1 MAHITSSA
9 APVGSIIFS
18 IIALLII
25 SVIALF
31 ILRHYL
37 PLRTTP
43 GFYLIP
49 IFFALWL
56 PSIVV
61 LLVPIDLASSAA
73 TNDEATRGIWL
84 PERVILVSWRITYW
98 LTFVLTWF
106 VASVASTFILPLLGE
121 YSDAGYHEPH
131 DKLKYSLRQNAQF
144 YAIVI
149 GASAVGMVYV
159 IIAYRLSFLSLK
171 GLIMTL
177 AYCWGLVLAI
187 YLMGHG
193 LVSIPRRMIRN
204 ASISGR
210 LRRLQTRAPQVHEN
224 MEDSLVTLEEIETQV
239 VELGRRKTGTALDFQ
254 EWIEELQELAN
265 IWPSSQPRMSAA
277 AGASNRNV
285 PTVITDKYLAE
296 LTRRLVRA
304 RHARSRYV
312 NEWAQLVNEAGELQ
326 AILDSAASKK
336 LELGQVSPHAGLWE
350 KTTVLTPYSRYI
362 WHYHVVPY
370 AHVAFGSL
378 LAIASACV
386 VWSEL
391 VRYTFPRLSV
401 IRLSVV
407 HHWVGERPEV
417 GFAGQAVSAFWI
429 CYMCAAAFLSMTEV
443 KVWRGRALV
452 KRNTA
457 YESAFWYSMQIAK
470 LTIPLSYNFMTFLSK
485 QVYEKTVFY
494 KFLGQ
499 LIEETAPGRWF
510 DDIFPIVVLFPV
522 VATMF
527 GLYGRVKRMFLG
539 MDVIDDDEDGES
551 ASPFGTGTWREGR
564 DLIEREHGGN
574 TTYRRRG
581 DTATRVALIGG
592 GGGVVGGARAAA
604 TPGLFNPSSTSAS
617 TRPTRPSSSRP
628 QNPSADIRRP
638 PGGQQLPLRASS
650 SIADQIPEDDS
661 MLQILGHR
669 MKNTL
674 DSIEA
679 PTWFQDL
686 GKGFAKPTWMSG
698 GDSDTNGSGSPK
710 KTDIRRWFGGDGQ
723 IRL

>member
-31 ILRHYL
+31 ILRYYL

-43 GFYLIP
+43 GFYLVP

-56 PSIVV
+56 PSIAV

-106 VASVASTFILPLLGE
+106 FLPLLGE
-121 YSDAGYHEPH
+121 YSDAGYHEPN
-131 DKLKYSLRQNAQF
+131 DKLTYSLRQNAQF
-144 YAIVI
+144 YAIVL
-149 GASAVGMVYV
+149 GASTVGLVYV
-159 IIAYRLSFLSLK
+159 IIAYNLSFVSLK

-210 LRRLQTRAPQVHEN
+210 LRRLQTRAPKVHEN
-224 MEDSLVTLEEIETQV
+224 MEDSLITLEEIEAQV
-239 VELGRRKTGTALDFQ
+239 VELGQRKTGTALDFQ

-265 IWPSSQPRMSAA
+265 IWPPSQPGMFAV
-277 AGASNRNV
+277 GASNRKV
-285 PTVITDKYLAE
+285 PAIITDKYLAE

-312 NEWAQLVNEAGELQ
+312 DEWTQLVNEAGQLQ
-326 AILDSAASKK
+326 TILDSAASKK
-336 LELGQVSPHAGLWE
+336 LDFGQVSPHAGAWE
-350 KTTVLTPYSRYI
+350 KIKILNPYTRYI
-362 WHYHVVPY
+362 WHYHVIPW
-370 AHVAFGSL
+370 AHLVFGSL
-378 LAIASACV
+378 LGIASTCV

-407 HHWVGERPEV
+407 HHWVGEKPEV
-417 GFAGQAVSAFWI
+417 GFAGQVVSAFWI

-494 KFLGQ
+494 RFLGQ

-510 DDIFPIVVLFPV
+510 DDLFPIVVLFPV
-522 VATMF
+522 VATLF
-527 GLYGRVKRMFLG
+527 GLYGRVKRFLVG
-539 MDVIDDDEDGES
+539 MDVIDDEESDGS
-551 ASPFGTGTWREGR
+551 TPAFGTGTWREGR
-564 DLIEREHGGN
+564 SLIEREHGG
-574 TTYRRRG
+574 TPTYRRRG
-581 DTATRVALIGG
+581 DTTTRVALTGTGG
-592 GGGVVGGARAAA
+592 AGSGGDGGRVFGGARVAA
-604 TPGLFNPSSTSAS
+604 TPDLSSSSAS
-617 TRPTRPSSSRP
+617 ASARPSGSRS
-628 QNPSADIRRP
+628 QNSTAKIPRS
-638 PGGQQLPLRASS
+638 PGDHQLPLRASS
-650 SIADQIPEDDS
+650 SIADQVPEDDN

-674 DSIEA
+674 DNIEA

-686 GKGFAKPTWMSG
+686 GKGITKPAWMG
-698 GDSDTNGSGSPK
+698 GADSNTEGSNSQK
-710 KTDIRRWFGGDGQ
+710 KSDIRRWFGGDSQ

>member
-18 IIALLII
+18 IIALLVI
-25 SVIALF
+25 SVVALF
-31 ILRHYL
+31 ILRYYL

-43 GFYLIP
+43 GFYLVP

-56 PSIVV
+56 PSIAV
-61 LLVPIDLASSAA
+61 LLVPIDLASSAS
-73 TNDEATRGIWL
+73 TNDETTRGIWL
-84 PERVILVSWRITYW
+84 PERLVLVSWRITYW

-106 VASVASTFILPLLGE
+106 ILPILGE
-121 YSDAGYHEPH
+121 YSDAGYHEPN
-131 DKLKYSLRQNAQF
+131 DKLTYSLRQNAQF
-144 YAIVI
+144 YAIVL
-149 GASAVGMVYV
+149 GSSAVGLLYV
-159 IIAYRLSFLSLK
+159 IIAYRLSFVSLK

-193 LVSIPRRMIRN
+193 LISIPRRLLRN

-210 LRRLQTRAPQVHEN
+210 LRRLQTRAPKVHEH
-224 MEDSLVTLEEIETQV
+224 MEDTLTTLEEIESQV
-239 VELGRRKTGTALDFQ
+239 MELGRRKTGTALDFQ

-265 IWPSSQPRMSAA
+265 IWPSQP
-277 AGASNRNV
+277 GASIPVVGAPNRSV
-285 PTVITDKYLAE
+285 PIVITEKYLAE

-312 NEWAQLVNEAGELQ
+312 GEWTRLVQEAGDLQ

-336 LELGQVSPHAGLWE
+336 LDFGQASPHTGVWDAT
-350 KTTVLTPYSRYI
+350 KFVTPYTRYI
-362 WHYHVVPY
+362 WYYHVVPY
-370 AHVAFGSL
+370 AHVASGL
-378 LAIASACV
+378 LLGLASACV

-407 HHWVGERPEV
+407 HHWVGEKPEV
-417 GFAGQAVSAFWI
+417 GFAGQVVSAFWI
-429 CYMCAAAFLSMTEV
+429 CYMCAAAFLCMTEV

-457 YESAFWYSMQIAK
+457 YESAFWYSMQVAK

-485 QVYEKTVFY
+485 EVYEKTVFY

-510 DDIFPIVVLFPV
+510 DDLFPIVVLFPV
-522 VATMF
+522 VATLF
-527 GLYGRVKRMFLG
+527 GLYGRVKRIFSG
-539 MDVIDDDEDGES
+539 MDVIDDDDES
-551 ASPFGTGTWREGR
+551 APTYGTGSWREGR
-564 DLIEREHGGN
+564 QLIERELGGT

-581 DTATRVALIGG
+581 DTATRVALAGG
-592 GGGVVGGARAAA
+592 AGARAAPA
-604 TPGLFNPSSTSAS
+604 LSIPASRDSAGSPSRSQNPSAS
-617 TRPTRPSSSRP
+617 TRRPGQPSRV
-628 QNPSADIRRP
+628 
-638 PGGQQLPLRASS
+638 
-650 SIADQIPEDDS
+650 SIADEVPEDDN
-661 MLQILGHR
+661 MFHIIGHM

-674 DSIEA
+674 DSIE
-679 PTWFQDL
+679 PPKWFQDI
-686 GKGFAKPTWMSG
+686 GQGFKKPKWMG
-698 GDSDTNGSGSPK
+698 GENEGNAGSPRNHA
-710 KTDIRRWFGGDGQ
+710 DMRPRVVGEGQ

>member
-9 APVGSIIFS
+9 APVGSIVFS
-18 IIALLII
+18 IMALLVI
-25 SVIALF
+25 SATALF
-31 ILRHYL
+31 ILRYYL

-43 GFYLIP
+43 GFYLVP

-56 PSIVV
+56 PSIAV

-98 LTFVLTWF
+98 LTFVLTWL
-106 VASVASTFILPLLGE
+106 ILPLLGE
-121 YSDAGYHEPH
+121 YSDAGYHEPN
-131 DKLKYSLRQNAQF
+131 DKLIYSLRQNAQF
-144 YAIVI
+144 YAIVLC
-149 GASAVGMVYV
+149 ASTVGLVYV
-159 IIAYRLSFLSLK
+159 TVAYRLSFVSLK

-210 LRRLQTRAPQVHEN
+210 LRRLQTRAPKVHED
-224 MEDSLVTLEEIETQV
+224 MQDSLVTLEEIETQV
-239 VELGRRKTGTALDFQ
+239 VELGRRKMGTALAFQ
-254 EWIEELQELAN
+254 EWIDELQELAN
-265 IWPSSQPRMSAA
+265 VWPSWQPGTSAPAIVA
-277 AGASNRNV
+277 AGASSRNV

-312 NEWAQLVNEAGELQ
+312 DEWTQLVHEAGELQ
-326 AILDSAASKK
+326 AILDSAATKR
-336 LELGQVSPHAGLWE
+336 LDFGQVSPHAGAWDR
-350 KTTVLTPYSRYI
+350 TRVLTPHARHVWY
-362 WHYHVVPY
+362 YHVVPY
-370 AHVAFGSL
+370 AQVAFGTL
-378 LAIASACV
+378 LGIASACV

-407 HHWVGERPEV
+407 HHWVGEKPEV
-417 GFAGQAVSAFWI
+417 GLAGQVVSACWI
-429 CYMCAAAFLSMTEV
+429 CYMCAAAFLSITEV

-457 YESAFWYSMQIAK
+457 YESAFWYSMQVAK

-510 DDIFPIVVLFPV
+510 DDLFPIVVLFPV
-522 VATMF
+522 VATTF
-527 GLYGRVKRMFLG
+527 GLYGRVKRVFLG
-539 MDVIDDDEDGES
+539 MDVMDEHDGDGS
-551 ASPFGTGTWREGR
+551 APGYGAGAWTEGR
-564 DLIEREHGGN
+564 RLIEREHGGAE
-574 TTYRRRG
+574 TYRRRG
-581 DTATRVALIGG
+581 DTAARLALT
-592 GGGVVGGARAAA
+592 GGARAAA
-604 TPGLFNPSSTSAS
+604 TPVLPSASASASADAS
-617 TRPTRPSSSRP
+617 TRRPSSRP
-628 QNPSADIRRP
+628 QDPSANIRRP
-638 PGGQQLPLRASS
+638 PGGHETPRASS
-650 SIADQIPEDDS
+650 SSSSMAVQVPEDDN

-674 DSIEA
+674 ENIEA
-679 PTWFQDL
+679 PAWFQDI
-686 GKGFAKPTWMSG
+686 GKGFTRPAWMAG
-698 GDSDTNGSGSPK
+698 GGSETNGDGSLK
-710 KTDIRRWFGGDGQ
+710 KSDIRRWFGGEGQ

>member
-18 IIALLII
+18 IVALLVI
-25 SVIALF
+25 SAIALF
-31 ILRHYL
+31 ILRYYL

-43 GFYLIP
+43 GFYLVP

-56 PSIVV
+56 PSIAV

-84 PERVILVSWRITYW
+84 PERVVLVSWRITYW

-106 VASVASTFILPLLGE
+106 ILPLLGE
-121 YSDAGYHEPH
+121 YSDAGYHEPN
-131 DKLKYSLRQNAQF
+131 DKLAYSLRQNAQY
-144 YAIVI
+144 YAILL
-149 GASAVGMVYV
+149 GSSAVGLLYV
-159 IIAYRLSFLSLK
+159 ITAYRLSFTSLK

-193 LVSIPRRMIRN
+193 LVAIPRRMIRN

-210 LRRLQTRAPQVHEN
+210 LRRLQTRAPKVHED
-224 MEDSLVTLEEIETQV
+224 MEDSLISLEEIEAQV
-239 VELGRRKTGTALDFQ
+239 EELGRRKTGTALDFQ

-265 IWPSSQPRMSAA
+265 IWPSSQSQRGVLAA
-277 AGASNRNV
+277 ATSMAGASSRNV
-285 PTVITDKYLAE
+285 PSVITGKYLAE
-296 LTRRLVRA
+296 LNRRLVRA

-312 NEWAQLVNEAGELQ
+312 DEWTQLVHEAGDLQ
-326 AILDSAASKK
+326 AILNSAASKK
-336 LELGQVSPHAGLWE
+336 LEFDQVSPHASAWD
-350 KTTVLTPYSRYI
+350 KSQFLTPYTRYI
-362 WHYHVVPY
+362 WYYHLVPY
-370 AHVAFGSL
+370 AHVAFGIL
-378 LAIASACV
+378 LGLASACV

-407 HHWVGERPEV
+407 HHWVGEKPEV
-417 GFAGQAVSAFWI
+417 GFAGQVLSAFWI

-457 YESAFWYSMQIAK
+457 YESAFWYSMQVAK

-485 QVYEKTVFY
+485 EVYQKTVFY
-494 KFLGQ
+494 RFLGQ

-510 DDIFPIVVLFPV
+510 DDVFPIVVLFPV
-522 VATMF
+522 VATTF
-527 GLYGRVKRMFLG
+527 GLYGRVKRIFFG
-539 MDVIDDDEDGES
+539 MDVIGDDDANES
-551 ASPFGTGTWREGR
+551 APSYGTGSWREGR
-564 DLIEREHGGN
+564 DLIEREHGGT

-581 DTATRVALIGG
+581 DTATRVA
-592 GGGVVGGARAAA
+592 GVSAAA
-604 TPGLFNPSSTSAS
+604 PSLSDPSSRAS
-617 TRPTRPSSSRP
+617 TRPPSRP
-628 QNPSADIRRP
+628 HNVSANVPRS
-638 PGGQQLPLRASS
+638 ASA
-650 SIADQIPEDDS
+650 IADEVPEDDN
-661 MLQILGHR
+661 MLQIIGHR

-674 DSIEA
+674 DNIEA
-679 PTWFQDL
+679 PAWFQDL
-686 GKGFAKPTWMSG
+686 GKGLKKPAWMG
-698 GDSDTNGSGSPK
+698 GGEGEANGSAQTP
-710 KTDIRRWFGGDGQ
+710 DIRRWFGGEGHV
-723 IRL
+723 RL